1 MRSGK
6 AKMRFSPFRSAAWGC
21 DALVMQELEDRILVA
36 DRLKSIAPFRVME
49 LMKRAAQ
56 LEAQG
61 RRVVHFEVGE
71 PDFNTAEPIVEAGCR
86 ALLDGHTKYTHALGT
101 EALREALSR
110 DYRERLGVAVPAE
123 RIVVTAGASGG
134 LLLLS
139 ALLINPGDG
148 LLVTD
153 PGYPCNAAFA
163 RIVDGAAQPVA
174 LRMEAGY
181 LPQVEDL
188 AAAWRPNTAGLLLA
202 SPANPT
208 GAVMDGARL
217 AEVAGFVHAA
227 GGFLILDEI
236 YQGLTYG
243 PPPTADTGL
252 RVNDGLI
259 ALNSFSKYFGMT
271 GWRLGWV
278 VVPEVLMAPIERLAQ
293 NLFIS
298 PSSVAQQAALAA
310 FSPEAMTIHEA
321 RRQHFDARRRQLLG
335 GLEALGFRAAAAAD
349 GAFYLYMD
357 VSSSGLDSHE
367 FCWRLIN
374 EFQVAATPGIDFGER
389 QAHRFVRF
397 AYTTD
402 DESIDL
408 GLQRIGEALEAWD
421 GLGGEA

>member
-1 MRSGK
+1 
-6 AKMRFSPFRSAAWGC
+6 
-21 DALVMQELEDRILVA
+21 
-36 DRLKSIAPFRVME
+36 ME

-56 LEAQG
+56 LEAAG
-61 RRVVHFEVGE
+61 HRVVHFEVGE
-71 PDFNTAEPIVEAGCR
+71 PDFNTAEPIVEAGRR

-101 EALREALSR
+101 EALRGALAR

-139 ALLINPGDG
+139 ALLIDPGDG

-153 PGYPCNAAFA
+153 PGYPCNAAFP
-163 RIVDGAAQPVA
+163 RIVGGAAQPMP
-174 LRMEAGY
+174 LRAEEGY
-181 LPQVEDL
+181 LPHLDDL
-188 AAAWRPNTAGLLLA
+188 ARAWRPNTAGLLLA

-208 GAVMDGARL
+208 GAVLTRERL
-217 AEVAGFVHAA
+217 AQVADFVREADGF
-227 GGFLILDEI
+227 FILDEI

-252 RVNDGLI
+252 RTDDGLI

-278 VVPEVLMAPIERLAQ
+278 VVPEALVAPIERLAQ

-298 PSSVAQQAALAA
+298 PSSVAQEAALAA
-310 FSPEAMTIHEA
+310 FSPEAMIIHET
-321 RRQHFDARRRQLLG
+321 RRRRFDARRRHLMA
-335 GLEALGFRAAAAAD
+335 GLERLGFEVAAPPA
-349 GAFYLYMD
+349 GAFYLYVD
-357 VSSSGLDSHE
+357 ISSSGLDSHD
-367 FCWRLIN
+367 FCWRLID

-389 QAHRFVRF
+389 EAHRFVRF

-402 DESIDL
+402 DESIGL
-408 GLQRIGEALEAWD
+408 GLERIGKALEAWN
-421 GLGGEA
+421 GGA

>member
-1 MRSGK
+1 M
-6 AKMRFSPFRSAAWGC
+6 
-21 DALVMQELEDRILVA
+21 VA

-56 LEAQG
+56 LEAEG
-61 RRVVHFEVGE
+61 RPVVHFEVGE
-71 PDFNTAEPIVEAGCR
+71 PDFNTAEPIVEAGRR

-101 EALREALSR
+101 DALREALSR

-123 RIVVTAGASGG
+123 RILVTAGASGG
-134 LLLLS
+134 LLLLN

-148 LLVTD
+148 LLITD
-153 PGYPCNAAFA
+153 PGYPCNAAFP
-163 RIVDGAAQPVA
+163 RIVGGVAQPVG
-174 LRMEAGY
+174 LRAEEGY
-181 LPQVEDL
+181 LPRVDDL
-188 AAAWRPNTAGLLLA
+188 ARAWRPNTADLLLA

-217 AEVAGFVHAA
+217 AEVADFVHEA
-227 GGFLILDEI
+227 GGFFILDEI

-243 PPPTADTGL
+243 APPTADTGL
-252 RVNDGLI
+252 RVDDRLI

-278 VVPEVLMAPIERLAQ
+278 VVPQALTGPIERLAQ

-310 FSPEAMTIHEA
+310 LAPEAMAIHEA
-321 RRQHFDARRRQLLG
+321 RRRRFDVRRQHLLG
-335 GLEALGFRAAAAAD
+335 GLERLGFRAAAAAA

-357 VSSSGLDSHE
+357 VSSSGMDSYD

-389 QAHRFVRF
+389 EAHRFVRF

-402 DESIDL
+402 DESIGL
-408 GLQRIGEALEAWD
+408 GIERIGQALDAWSS
-421 GLGGEA
+421 GGAGA

>member
-1 MRSGK
+1 MQRQSQNS
-6 AKMRFSPFRSAAWGC
+6 RFRKRHEAVESK
-21 DALVMQELEDRILVA
+21 VLVA

-61 RRVVHFEVGE
+61 HRVVHFEVGE
-71 PDFNTAEPIVEAGCR
+71 PDFNTAEPIVEAGR
-86 ALLDGHTKYTHALGT
+86 KALLDGHTKYTHALGT
-101 EALREALSR
+101 EALREALAQ

-123 RIVVTAGASGG
+123 RILVTAGASGG
-134 LLLLS
+134 LLLLN

-153 PGYPCNAAFA
+153 PGYPCNAAFP
-163 RIVDGAAQPVA
+163 RIVGGAAQPVP
-174 LRMEAGY
+174 LRPEAGY
-181 LPQVEDL
+181 LPRVDDL
-188 AAAWRPNTAGLLLA
+188 ARAWRPNTVGLLLA

-208 GAVMDGARL
+208 GAVLTQERL
-217 AEVAGFVHAA
+217 AQVADFVRGA
-227 GGFLILDEI
+227 GGFFVLDEI

-252 RVNDGLI
+252 RVDDGLI

-278 VVPEVLMAPIERLAQ
+278 VVPEALMAPIERLAQ

-310 FSPEAMTIHEA
+310 FSPEAMAIHEA
-321 RRQHFDARRRQLLG
+321 RRQQFDARRRHLLA
-335 GLEALGFRAAAAAD
+335 GLERLGFQTAAPPA

-357 VSSSGLDSHE
+357 VSSSGLDSYD

-374 EFQVAATPGIDFGER
+374 EFQVATTPGIDFGER
-389 QAHRFVRF
+389 DAHRFVRF

-402 DESIDL
+402 DESISL
-408 GLQRIGEALEAWD
+408 GLERIGKALEAWD
-421 GLGGEA
+421 GDSA